1 MCLLSSDQI
10 QDIQSTDPSLF
21 YMVVD
26 NRVVTDQSLFE
37 LYVRLVGIVSETAAT
52 NNHITDIWLSRAP
65 CKPCM
70 EILEYAFAGANIK
83 PTIHIESWKTSNR
96 QVATYGTVLQSMGCL
111 SKLKSLGYR
120 LLPWDWES
128 FHEENKSTSCSHYT
142 NNLQLNYV
150 YAAEKETLK
159 KSLPFITGFDEFC
172 QLP

>member
-1 MCLLSSDQI
+1 MCLLSSDQV

-21 YMVVD
+21 YIVVD

-65 CKPCM
+65 CKPCI

-83 PTIHIESWKTSNR
+83 PTIHIESWKINNH

-111 SKLKSLGYR
+111 SKLKSQGYR
-120 LLPWDWES
+120 IAVWDWDM
-128 FHEENKSTSCSHYT
+128 FQEETDSTSCNYFDT
-142 NNLQLNYV
+142 NLLSNSL
-150 YAAEKETLK
+150 YATEKQ
-159 KSLPFITGFDEFC
+159 SLTKCLPLITGFDEFC
-172 QLP
+172 QS

>member
-1 MCLLSSDQI
+1 MCLLSSSQV

-52 NNHITDIWLSRAP
+52 NHHITNIWLSRAP

-83 PTIHIESWKTSNR
+83 PTIHIESWKINNHQPT
-96 QVATYGTVLQSMGCL
+96 TYGTVLQSMGCL
-111 SKLKSLGYR
+111 SKLNSQGYR
-120 LLPWDWES
+120 IAAWDWDM
-128 FHEENKSTSCSHYT
+128 FHKATNSTSCNYYA
-142 NNLQLNYV
+142 NNLKLDSV
-150 YAAEKETLK
+150 YATKKQTLI
-159 KSLPFITGFDEFC
+159 KSLPFITGFDTFC
-172 QLP
+172 QHS